1 MYQIQFAAPGGPEAL
16 DPVEIP
22 DLVPAVGE
30 VLVENAAVGV
40 NFIDCYQRSGLYPL
54 PLPGCPGVEAVG
66 IVVARGDA
74 VDTLEVG
81 QRVMWFSR
89 SGGAYASHSLVPA
102 ANAMPVPAGIPDET
116 AASFINKGLT
126 AWYLLHRS
134 GPVKAGEQA
143 LIYAAAGG
151 VGQILTQW
159 ARAIGV
165 RVIAVVGT
173 PEKAEIAR
181 ACGAEH
187 VLLADSD
194 IPTRVRELTAGL
206 GVPVV
211 YDSVGKATFFASL
224 DSLAR
229 HGTMVTYG
237 NASGPPPAIAPAEL
251 AKRGSLKLTRPIL
264 FDFIEDRATFTEAT
278 EALCARLAAGDV
290 DIRIGR
296 TLPLEHAA
304 EAHRLLESR
313 QTTGCTVLLPCA

>member
-1 MYQIQFAAPGGPEAL
+1 MYQIQFATSGGPEVL
-16 DPVEIP
+16 THVEIP
-22 DLVPAVGE
+22 DLVPGAHE

-66 IVVARGDA
+66 TVLARGDA
-74 VDTLEVG
+74 VDSVEVG

-89 SGGAYASHSLVPA
+89 VGGAYASHSLVPA
-102 ANAMPVPAGIPDET
+102 ANAMPVPNGIADET

-134 GPVKAGEQA
+134 GPVKAGDQA

-159 ARAIGV
+159 ARALGV
-165 RVIAVVGT
+165 RAIAVVGT
-173 PEKAEIAR
+173 EQKAEIAR

-187 VLLADSD
+187 VLLADAD
-194 IPTRVRELTAGL
+194 IPACVRELTAGH

-211 YDSVGKATFFASL
+211 YDSVGEATFFASL
-224 DSLAR
+224 DCLAR

-278 EALCARLAAGDV
+278 DALCARVAAGEV
-290 DIRIGR
+290 DIRISR
-296 TLPLEHAA
+296 TLPLDCAA
-304 EAHRLLESR
+304 EAHRLLEAR
-313 QTTGCTVLLPCA
+313 QTTGCTVLLP

>member
-1 MYQIQFAAPGGPEAL
+1 MYQIQFATSGGPEVL
-16 DPVEIP
+16 THVEIP
-22 DLVPAVGE
+22 DLVPDPHE

-66 IVVARGDA
+66 TVLARGDA
-74 VDTLEVG
+74 VDSVKVG

-89 SGGAYASHSLVPA
+89 AGGAYASHSLVPA
-102 ANAMPVPAGIPDET
+102 ANAMPVPNAIADET

-134 GPVKAGEQA
+134 APVKAGEQV
-143 LIYAAAGG
+143 LVYAAAGG

-159 ARAIGV
+159 ARALGV

-173 PEKAEIAR
+173 EQKAEIAR

-187 VLLADSD
+187 VLLADTD
-194 IPTRVRELTAGL
+194 IPARVRELTAGQ

-224 DSLAR
+224 DCLAR

-264 FDFIEDRATFTEAT
+264 FDFIEDRASFTEAT
-278 EALCARLAAGDV
+278 DALCARVAAGEV
-290 DIRIGR
+290 DIRISR
-296 TLPLEHAA
+296 TLPLDCAA
-304 EAHRLLESR
+304 EAHRLLEAR
-313 QTTGCTVLLPCA
+313 QTTGCTVLLP